1 MTSDREPLELPDE
14 IVREA
19 VPDDDIVLAYVTRGV
34 MARYV
39 EGVAAKNAGFREEL
53 MACIDGL
60 EEAGETISAA
70 ARDWRS
76 PSAAVVSL
84 HEVRAAGA
92 APRTKKRRSPF
103 FYWAPIALAAAFV
116 LVAGGY
122 HHQQAKDEQARLQRA
137 DKEREIAELNARVDK
152 LHEDLRRQQ
161 EAIATAQSELAMAK
175 TDAERASAQAKLAA
189 AQEQQRATM
198 SSVQAAKASAA
209 GRPATSRAKAAC
221 TCQPGDPLCS
231 CL

>member
-19 VPDDDIVLAYVTRGV
+19 VPDDDIVLAYVTRGA

-39 EGVAAKNAGFREEL
+39 EGVAAKSAGFREEL

-70 ARDWRS
+70 ARDWRA

-84 HEVRAAGA
+84 HDGRGAGA
-92 APRTKKRRSPF
+92 ATRTKKRSPF

-122 HHQQAKDEQARLQRA
+122 HHQQAKDEEARLQRA

-161 EAIATAQSELAMAK
+161 EAIAMAQSELAMAK

-198 SSVQAAKASAA
+198 SSVQAAKATAA
-209 GRPATSRAKAAC
+209 GRPASSRAKAAC
-221 TCQPGDPLCS
+221 NCQPGDPLCS